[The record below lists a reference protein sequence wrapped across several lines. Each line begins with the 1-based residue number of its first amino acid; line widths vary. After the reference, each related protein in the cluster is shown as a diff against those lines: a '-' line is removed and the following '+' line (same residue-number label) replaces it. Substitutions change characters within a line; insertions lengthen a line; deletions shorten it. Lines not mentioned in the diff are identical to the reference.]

1 MKQPTHDTSC
11 HAYSLPTMSISE
23 LATARA
29 AMKYFIEIWFKT
41 RKYGTSRSTIREAIN
56 IYRKLCNGRIA

>member
-1 MKQPTHDTSC
+1 
-11 HAYSLPTMSISE
+11 
-23 LATARA
+23 
-29 AMKYFIEIWFKT
+29 MKYFIEIWFKT